1 MLVTKRQVQE
11 EVKVGD
17 DIRIVVIGISG
28 DKVEL
33 GVKAP
38 RDVKIGVGKNTQ
50 KGWKEAS

>member
-1 MLVTKRQVQE
+1 MTVTGRHGTDGG
-11 EVKVGD
+11 KVGD

-38 RDVKIGVGKNTQ
+38 RDVKIGVGKNI
-50 KGWKEAS
+50 KKDWKAAS